1 MTGGLLVHYKRR
13 QYGKLWN
20 AKRKDRQCKKE
31 FAKDHTDIIIYI
43 SLIIV
48 IILIL
53 NGKEL
58 NDQYKVLLMSLL
70 CVETI
75 HFENL
80 SPSRRLRVD
89 CKLRINDRMSHVLI
103 RY

>member
-1 MTGGLLVHYKRR
+1 MISSFVV
-13 QYGKLWN
+13 
-20 AKRKDRQCKKE
+20 DS
-31 FAKDHTDIIIYI
+31 IIILFNSESNYVGYPVSYICMPNATTVTLYI

-89 CKLRINDRMSHVLI
+89 YKLRINDRMSHVLI